1 MSLSQDLMAAEAQID
16 AMAALGLTIE
26 PEAAESLCRFLRE
39 CAVEAIALEALA
51 VQPLVLTEADAP
63 D

>member
-1 MSLSQDLMAAEAQID
+1 MAAEAQID